1 MATAARC
8 RGFISQDGD
17 HFLRAL
23 ELHEASPSPFEV
35 ARTQLCYGEIL
46 RRRRKRVEA
55 RQVLRAALNTF
66 ERLGAEP
73 WAVRAHNELAATG
86 EKSRKRNVS
95 ATRQLTPQELQI
107 ALAVAQ
113 GATNREAAAQL
124 FLSPK
129 TVESHLSSA
138 YRKLGA
144 RSRTELTR
152 IFATETV
159 ERLKTPDRV

>member
-1 MATAARC
+1 
-8 RGFISQDGD
+8 
-17 HFLRAL
+17 
-23 ELHEASPSPFEV
+23 
-35 ARTQLCYGEIL
+35 
-46 RRRRKRVEA
+46 VEA
-55 RQVLRAALNTF
+55 RQVLREALNTF

-73 WAVRAHNELAATG
+73 WAMRAHNELAATG
-86 EKSRKRNVS
+86 EKSRKRDVTV
-95 ATRQLTPQELQI
+95 TRQLTPQELQI

-144 RSRTELTR
+144 RSRTELVR
-152 IFATETV
+152 IFASETSGAP
-159 ERLKTPDRV
+159 R

>member
-1 MATAARC
+1 
-8 RGFISQDGD
+8 
-17 HFLRAL
+17 
-23 ELHEASPSPFEV
+23 
-35 ARTQLCYGEIL
+35 
-46 RRRRKRVEA
+46 VEA
-55 RQVLRAALNTF
+55 RLVLREALNTF

-73 WAVRAHNELAATG
+73 WAARAQNELLATG
-86 EKSRKRNVS
+86 EKARKRDVA

-107 ALAVAQ
+107 AIAVAQ

-144 RSRTELTR
+144 RSRTELVR
-152 IFATETV
+152 IFANEAPAADRSKSAQR
-159 ERLKTPDRV
+159 ER